1 LTPDVI
7 AGQMNVFPAERR
19 ELLQQ
24 GVIDGLATIR
34 DGLNRPLQIHGIPS
48 HHGQTARGRAINRT
62 MTAAIIR
69 AE

>member
-1 LTPDVI
+1 MMRLPVRENLSPPPDVI

-34 DGLNRPLQIHGIPS
+34 DGLNRPLQIHGIP
-48 HHGQTARGRAINRT
+48 
-62 MTAAIIR
+62 
-69 AE
+69 